1 MKKTVFLLGLL
12 ISAHLFAT
20 TIDLQHPNQ
29 LIEKF
34 QACQVQTSS
43 SAECS
48 EIKRVVTMIHH
59 NVVAMQ
65 HNQQEFGLE
74 IMELQNQIQAL
85 KTAKLPDVK
94 KIDILQDQLDV
105 MLATVSWLESPK

>member
-1 MKKTVFLLGLL
+1 MKKTVFLTGSL
-12 ISAHLFAT
+12 ISMQLMAT
-20 TIDLQHPNQ
+20 TVDLQHPNQ

-34 QACQVQTSS
+34 QACQVQTTST
-43 SAECS
+43 AECR

-65 HNQQEFGLE
+65 HNQQAFGLE

-85 KTAKLPDVK
+85 KTEKSHDFK
-94 KIDILQDQLDV
+94 KIDILQEQLDV